1 MRAERQPQQGRTLIR
16 SGKDAWCFNG
26 GQCSKAVHIL
36 QYVTG
41 WVVRGSENLN
51 FGKQSFRRFGIL
63 LTVPAGMLELHSFAT
78 RTAVDYAVGVGRFML
93 KQTFRDF
100 VFLTNTDGSGKAA
113 SYVRAIVRGESLAEI
128 ANQRKDDVE

>member
-1 MRAERQPQQGRTLIR
+1 M
-16 SGKDAWCFNG
+16 
-26 GQCSKAVHIL
+26 
-36 QYVTG
+36 
-41 WVVRGSENLN
+41 
-51 FGKQSFRRFGIL
+51 
-63 LTVPAGMLELHSFAT
+63 AGMSEPHSFAT

-128 ANQRKDDVE
+128 ANQRKDDKE